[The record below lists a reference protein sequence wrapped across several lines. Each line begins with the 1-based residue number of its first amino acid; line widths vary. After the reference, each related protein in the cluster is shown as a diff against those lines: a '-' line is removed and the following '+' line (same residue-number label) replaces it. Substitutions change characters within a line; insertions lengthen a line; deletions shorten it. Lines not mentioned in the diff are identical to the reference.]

1 MAVAKG
7 ISPLNTAPCEDGT
20 VCMAIEENTG
30 QPTITPVHER
40 AIPRHSDAVGRRL
53 KALAVGQ
60 LSGQSADDV
69 TAGLRRQVSGAHV
82 IWFRHETDRVLII
95 RILHQSRDVG
105 RWLG

>member
-1 MAVAKG
+1 M
-7 ISPLNTAPCEDGT
+7 ILD
-20 VCMAIEENTG
+20 
-30 QPTITPVHER
+30 ITPLAKLDIVEIYQFSKAEWGAAPAR
-40 AIPRHSDAVGRRL
+40 RYANDLRGRL
-53 KALAVGQ
+53 KALAIGQ
-60 LSGQSADDV
+60 LSGQSADGV

>member
-1 MAVAKG
+1 MILDITRLAKLDIVEIYQFSKAEWG
-7 ISPLNTAPCEDGT
+7 A
-20 VCMAIEENTG
+20 A
-30 QPTITPVHER
+30 R
-40 AIPRHSDAVGRRL
+40 ARRYANDLRGRL

-60 LSGQSADDV
+60 LSGESADGV